1 METPEVRGRDADATS
16 NGPSKAVRPGGMR
29 SVRKGQIQGG
39 VKSRVEMEMPPG
51 ADGACSDARAT
62 TSAARS
68 GVPPEG
74 MCQNAKAADP
84 DADCDAKSEA
94 FKTPTAG
101 DVEGR
106 ETAGDA
112 EGREAAHRPR
122 LSSAPQEDAATVKEE
137 DDGEL
142 RSSTPQKR
150 WA

>member
-1 METPEVRGRDADATS
+1 
-16 NGPSKAVRPGGMR
+16 
-29 SVRKGQIQGG
+29 
-39 VKSRVEMEMPPG
+39 MPPG

-94 FKTPTAG
+94 FKTPAAG

-142 RSSTPQKR
+142 RPALHASQPCISMR
-150 WA
+150 RVLSIHLRDMLHRV